1 MPLDEIAVR
10 TQPPRLNPTKREP
23 YSFGVRLQLLEK
35 NALRPPYSNTANEI
49 AAC

>member
-10 TQPPRLNPTKREP
+10 TQPPRLNPTKRKP
-23 YSFGVRLQLLEK
+23 YSFGVRLKLLEK
-35 NALRPPYSNTANEI
+35 DALWPPYSNTANQI